1 MFMSHKRIRTTLL
14 TILDGW
20 GVPDPKSTAF
30 TPIRPETAPHVHS
43 WHKKFLYT
51 ELEASGEAVGLFKGQ
66 EGNSEAG
73 HLNIGAGR
81 IVKQDSLYISDSIA
95 DGSFF
100 RNSAFM
106 QAMHHVKHFG
116 SSVHILGLL
125 SNHNSAHSSPEH
137 LYALLDLFERERI
150 ERVYLHL
157 FTDGRDSGAG
167 DAEVHLSK
175 LKKFTH
181 GNEKIASIMGR
192 LYGMDRNRNWERV
205 KLAYETIVQGRAPWS
220 AATPEGALKQ
230 AYARGETDEFIVP
243 TVIVEDGMPVGTV
256 GENDA
261 LFFFN
266 VRSDRARELT
276 KAFVQPHFET
286 NNPGAFT
293 RSIQPK
299 NIRFVTMTNYGPD
312 LDAALVAFP
321 SRTVKDSLVQALCPS
336 RQLYIAESEK
346 FPHITYFLN
355 GGYAEHFCG
364 EQFVKVESD
373 HIAQYSKQPEMKA
386 KLVADYVIEAIKSGR
401 YDFIA
406 VNFANA
412 DMVGHTGDLKASE
425 IAIKTVDRELDRVIT
440 ALLKYGGQALITA
453 DHGNVEE
460 IINPKTGL
468 PDTEHSANPVP
479 CFIIGSRHDY
489 RRMGIPRAGFL
500 RKGKLANVAPTIL
513 KMMGLPRPKAM
524 TAKAL
529 F

>member
-1 MFMSHKRIRTTLL
+1 MAHKRTQTTLL
-14 TILDGW
+14 AILDGW
-20 GVPDPKSTAF
+20 GVPGSKGSVI
-30 TPIRPETAPHVHS
+30 TPIRPDTAPHVFS

-81 IVKQDSLYISDSIA
+81 VVKQDSLYISDSIA

-106 QAMHHVKHFG
+106 QALHHVKHFD
-116 SSVHILGLL
+116 SAVHVLGLL

-137 LYALLDLFERERI
+137 LYALLDLFEREGI
-150 ERVYLHL
+150 KKVYLHL

-167 DAEVHLSK
+167 DAEVHLKK

-181 GNEKIASIMGR
+181 GSEKIASIMGR
-192 LYGMDRNRNWERV
+192 LYGMDRNKNWDRI
-205 KLAYETIVQGRAPWS
+205 KLAFETIVLGKAPWS
-220 AATPEGALKQ
+220 AETAEGALKQ
-230 AYARGETDEFIVP
+230 AYGRGETDEFIVP
-243 TVIVEDGMPVGTV
+243 TVLVENGQPVAKV
-256 GENDA
+256 HDNDA

-276 KAFVQPHFET
+276 KAFVQPAFEEL
-286 NNPGAFT
+286 NPGAFV
-293 RSIQPK
+293 RPSLPK

-312 LDAALVAFP
+312 LEAALVAYP
-321 SRTVKDSLVQALCPS
+321 SRTVRDSLVQALCPR

-373 HIAQYSKQPEMKA
+373 RVVSYNKRPEMKA
-386 KLVADYVIEAIKSGR
+386 KMVADYVVEAIKSGR

-425 IAIKTVDRELDRVIT
+425 IAIKTVDRELDRVIST
-440 ALLKYGGQALITA
+440 LLKYGGQGLITA

-468 PDTEHSANPVP
+468 PDTEHSTSPVP

-489 RRMGIPRAGFL
+489 KRIGIPHTGKL

-513 KMMGLPRPKAM
+513 KMMGIPRPKSM

>member
-1 MFMSHKRIRTTLL
+1 MPHKRVRTTLL
-14 TILDGW
+14 AILDGW
-20 GVPDPKSTAF
+20 GVPDPKGSAI
-30 TPIRPETAPHVHS
+30 TPIRPDTAPHVFS

-106 QAMHHVKHFG
+106 QALHHVKHFD
-116 SSVHILGLL
+116 SSVHVLGLL

-137 LYALLDLFERERI
+137 LYALLDLFEREGI
-150 ERVYLHL
+150 KKVYLHF

-181 GNEKIASIMGR
+181 GHEKIATIMGR
-192 LYGMDRNRNWERV
+192 LYGMDRNRNWDRT
-205 KLAYETIVQGRAPWS
+205 KLAYDAIAHGKAPWT
-220 AATPEGALKQ
+220 AATAEGALKQ

-243 TVIVEDGMPVGTV
+243 TVIVENGAPVATV
-256 GENDA
+256 RDNDA

-276 KAFVQPHFET
+276 KTFVQPNFEAM
-286 NNPGAFT
+286 NPGSFV
-293 RSIQPK
+293 RGPLPK
-299 NIRFVTMTNYGPD
+299 NIRFVTLTNYGPD
-312 LDAALVAFP
+312 LDAALVAYP
-321 SRTVKDSLVQALCPS
+321 SRTVKDGLVQALCP
-336 RQLYIAESEK
+336 RKQLYIAESEK

-355 GGYAEHFCG
+355 GGYATHFCG

-373 HIAQYSKQPEMKA
+373 RISNYSKQPEMKA
-386 KLVADYVIEAIKSGR
+386 KLVADYVIQAIKSNR

-425 IAIKTVDRELDRVIT
+425 IAIKTVDHELDRVVT
-440 ALLKYGGQALITA
+440 ALLKEGGQGLITA

-468 PDTEHSANPVP
+468 PDTEHSTNAVP

-489 RRMGIPRAGFL
+489 RRIGVPHGTL

-513 KMMGLPRPKAM
+513 KMMGIAHPKEM